1 MRFRL
6 LLTATVMLIG
16 ASMAS
21 ASAETPARA
30 HVIRTLQVGTGLT
43 LVDADHSGGQSV
55 GDYFVLT
62 AKHLNPVTHRVTG
75 TGTAICTQIDQ
86 AGTIFDCQGEDQF
99 GRGELREAGQLKLTS
114 RGFRFAILGGTGP
127 YLGAWGEVRGTFLN
141 AAKTKARVTF
151 TYRTR

>member
-6 LLTATVMLIG
+6 LLAAMFMLVWASTAF
-16 ASMAS
+16 ASS
-21 ASAETPARA
+21 GSRHRA
-30 HVIRTLQVGTGLT
+30 HVIHTLQIGTGLT

-62 AKHLNPVTHRVTG
+62 AKHLNSVTRKVIG

-86 AGTIFDCQGEDQF
+86 AGKIFDCQGEDQF
-99 GRGELREAGQLKLTS
+99 GRGELREAGQLKLTAT
-114 RGFRFAILGGTGP
+114 GFRFAVLGGTGP
-127 YLGAWGEVRGTFLN
+127 YLGAWGEVRGTFLD

-151 TYRTR
+151 TYWTR